1 MGIATASYQVDATKT
16 NDGYLFTYK
25 KAKLGL
31 KLYIR
36 LLWLSAVLSAFIAY
50 RIESN
55 STVYDTFFSRLIAG
69 VFYWAFLTL
78 VIPAALLFILNLFRS
93 SGSFLLTPKGILL
106 NGTTYPYTEVK
117 NIYIR
122 AFKRHAGL
130 ALPGSETGFFALTG
144 LEGMRTSTMVS
155 TKGIDYDIS
164 ILGAIQKKNF
174 KICFM
179 FGNTEKT
186 IASEISEDTAIQ
198 IFQKIDSITW

>member
-1 MGIATASYQVDATKT
+1 MGIATASYRVDATKT

-36 LLWLSAVLSAFIAY
+36 LLWLSAVLSGYIAY
-50 RIESN
+50 RVESN
-55 STVYDTFFSRLIAG
+55 STVYDTFFNKLLAG
-69 VFYWAFLTL
+69 AFYWAFFTL
-78 VIPAALLFILNLFRS
+78 AIPAALLLILNLFRNT
-93 SGSFLLTPKGILL
+93 GSFSLTSKGILL
-106 NGTTYPYTEVK
+106 NGTTYPYSQVK
-117 NIYIR
+117 SIYIR

-130 ALPGSETGFFALTG
+130 ALPGTETGFFALTG

-164 ILGAIQKKNF
+164 ILGTIQKKNF

-198 IFQKIDSITW
+198 IFQKIDSISW